1 MSLFLL
7 AAIQAALCWGVA
19 HPLKV
24 IDTYGP
30 GTLVYGSA
38 ADVQDFAVLSS
49 DPVSALPSR
58 FTICSSVST
67 PAVTSAL
74 SFFQLLSDSGSAVFA
89 VQIWDAEPPLKNID
103 VWVAGTKYVVAN
115 HSLFMVPMQWYWYHA
130 CASFDSSSGMVVL
143 VINGQL
149 ILDKK
154 LTSAA
159 PPKSLA
165 NNLAVGK
172 IWATFWRS
180 LRGLTTNLNV
190 YRGQLSEEAM
200 VEKTSGPGC
209 GLADGDY
216 LSWSQSQWTLEGAAV
231 FTAVSVSQLCQKES
245 DILVFT
251 EKVPDAF
258 VCMNLCPKMQRGR
271 GAPVR
276 TEAEAAK
283 LHKRLEET
291 AFKGEVGGARTEAG
305 AVSTATWLAV
315 KQVGGMW
322 MDWLDGSV
330 VDPLWI
336 SGQPSG
342 AAGSDCAIDS
352 AASGGSLSYPCK
364 LPGTAHQSK

>member
-1 MSLFLL
+1 MRIFHLS
-7 AAIQAALCWGVA
+7 AILTVLCWRVSSTI
-19 HPLKV
+19 KV

-30 GTLVYGSA
+30 GTLVYGSSE
-38 ADVQDFAVLSS
+38 DIQDFAVLSL
-49 DPVSALPSR
+49 DPVSALPSS

-67 PAVTSAL
+67 PAVTTHL
-74 SFFQLLSDSGSAVFA
+74 SFFQLLNDSGSAVLA
-89 VQIWDAEPPLKNID
+89 VQIWDAEPPLKSID

-130 CASFDSSSGMVVL
+130 CASFDSSSGVVVL

-149 ILDKK
+149 IMDKK
-154 LTSAA
+154 LTSAT

-200 VEKTSGPGC
+200 VDATSGAGC
-209 GLADGDY
+209 GLAGGDY
-216 LSWSQSQWTLEGAAV
+216 LSWSQSQWTLGGATV
-231 FTAVSVSQLCQKES
+231 FTTVSVVQLCQKES

-251 EKVPDAF
+251 EKVPDA
-258 VCMNLCPKMQRGR
+258 VECMNLCPKMQRGR

-276 TEAEAAK
+276 TVAEAAK
-283 LHKRLEET
+283 LHRVLEET
-291 AFKGEVGGARTEAG
+291 AFKGEVGGARTQAG

-315 KQVGGMW
+315 RPVEGVW
-322 MDWLDGSV
+322 RDWLDNSAV
-330 VDPLWI
+330 SLFWI
-336 SGQPSG
+336 SGHPTG
-342 AAGSDCAIDS
+342 VAGSDCAIDS
-352 AASGGSLSYPCK
+352 AASGGSLSFPCK
-364 LPGTAHQSK
+364 LPVTAHQSK